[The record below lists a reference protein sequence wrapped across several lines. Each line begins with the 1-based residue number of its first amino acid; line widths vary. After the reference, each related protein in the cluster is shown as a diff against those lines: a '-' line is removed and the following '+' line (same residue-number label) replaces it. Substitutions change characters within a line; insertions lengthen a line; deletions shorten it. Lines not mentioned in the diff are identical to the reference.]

1 MGALRACLETTMPNA
16 GMADVAHAL
25 VRAVSRLISTLVC
38 EEDRASARVP
48 TRHARVRAP
57 RSRQALRFIRPVPAL
72 VLATAL
78 CLAAPVRVSRSM
90 LAVLERG
97 FDERIERF
105 SIDDPLYLLG
115 STRGVY
121 LEKYGAVFTAE
132 LNLVTG
138 PAITPFR
145 PKLTKEEVDK
155 LRQKKLTRLPE
166 VRQLMRDMMVTSATA
181 LSAVP
186 PEEQIVVGV
195 SLFYYS
201 WENGAGLPGQ
211 IVMQAK
217 RKTLVDYEAGRVDLK
232 TLTASIQEQV
242 F

>member
-1 MGALRACLETTMPNA
+1 MRT
-16 GMADVAHAL
+16 
-25 VRAVSRLISTLVC
+25 
-38 EEDRASARVP
+38 
-48 TRHARVRAP
+48 
-57 RSRQALRFIRPVPAL
+57 VPAMA
-72 VLATAL
+72 LAAAL
-78 CLAAPVRVSRSM
+78 SLAAPVRVSRST
-90 LAVLERG
+90 LATLERR
-97 FDERIERF
+97 FDERIERH

-132 LNLVTG
+132 MNLVTG

-145 PKLTKEEVDK
+145 PKLSKEEVDK
-155 LRQKKLTRLPE
+155 LRMKKLTRLPE

-181 LSAVP
+181 LDTVP

-195 SLFYYS
+195 SFFYYS

-232 TLTASIQEQV
+232 TLSAAIQEQV